1 MRSRLV
7 LLTLVAGLLFPALL
21 WSQRDAGTPKLGT
34 VRGQL
39 RLPGGSPAPMGI
51 PVLLIYREGDMAAQS
66 QTDSSG
72 KFTFD
77 HLNPGIYRI
86 KVHAMGYQDIE
97 SYDLDLNMN
106 PMAYLSY
113 ELKLTAGGAVGG
125 GPAPAS
131 TISLEAL
138 SIPEGARKD
147 MATGEQFLQKGD
159 YARSIESFKKAIK
172 AYPGYAEAYLMMGV
186 AYRAQSN
193 IEEAGAALRKCI
205 ELNPRSGPAYAAL
218 GEVYNDRKD
227 YAEAE
232 KTLLKAVELLP
243 ESFQAHEEL
252 ARTYWAQQNWQQA
265 EPHAARALALAPNSP
280 AAHLLMGNIELRKKN
295 GQAALLQFQEYL
307 KLDPNGALAPGV
319 RDLVAKLQQA
329 MGQQQQQPVQAQPE
343 AKTED

>member
-7 LLTLVAGLLFPALL
+7 LLTLIAGLIFPSLL
-21 WSQRDAGTPKLGT
+21 WSQRDAGIPKLGT

-51 PVLLIYREGDMAAQS
+51 PVLLIYREGDMAAQA

-77 HLNPGIYRI
+77 HLKPGIYRI
-86 KVHAMGYQDIE
+86 KIHAMGYHDIE

-113 ELKLTAGGAVGG
+113 ELKLETGGAAG
-125 GPAPAS
+125 GPAPGS
-131 TISLEAL
+131 TISVGSL

-147 MATGEQFLQKGD
+147 MASGEQWLQKGD
-159 YARSIESFKKAIK
+159 YTRSIGFFKKAIK

-205 ELNPRSGPAYAAL
+205 ELNPRSGAAYAAL
-218 GEVYNDRKD
+218 GEVYNEGKD

-232 KTLLKAVELLP
+232 KTLLKAVELIP
-243 ESFQAHEEL
+243 ESYQAHEEL
-252 ARTYWAQQNWQQA
+252 ARTYWVLQNWQQA
-265 EPHAARALALAPNSP
+265 EPHAARALTLAPNSP

-295 GQAALLQFQEYL
+295 GQAALQQFQEYL
-307 KLDPNGALAPGV
+307 RLDPNGAMAPGV
-319 RDLVAKLQQA
+319 RDIVAKLQQA
-329 MGQQQQQPVQAQPE
+329 MGQPQEQPLKP
-343 AKTED
+343 

>member
-7 LLTLVAGLLFPALL
+7 LLTLIAGVILPALL

-51 PVLLIYREGDMAAQS
+51 PVQLIYREGDMVAQA

-72 KFTFD
+72 KFTFE

-86 KVHAMGYQDIE
+86 KIHAMGYQDIE

-113 ELKLTAGGAVGG
+113 ELKLESGGSTGA
-125 GPAPAS
+125 GPAPGS
-131 TISLEAL
+131 TISVGSL
-138 SIPEGARKD
+138 SIPDGARRD
-147 MATGEQFLQKGD
+147 MASGEQWLQKGD
-159 YARSIESFKKAIK
+159 YARSIDSFKKAIK

-193 IEEAGAALRKCI
+193 TEEAGAALRKCI
-205 ELNPRSGPAYAAL
+205 ELNPRSGAAYAAL

-232 KTLLKAVELLP
+232 KTLLKAVELIP
-243 ESFQAHEEL
+243 GSHQAHEEL
-252 ARTYWAQQNWQQA
+252 ARTYWALQNWQQA
-265 EPHAARALALAPNSP
+265 EPHAAKALTLAPNSA
-280 AAHLLMGNIELRKKN
+280 AAHLLMGNIELRKRN
-295 GQAALLQFQEYL
+295 GQAALQHFQEYL
-307 KLDPNGALAPGV
+307 KLHPNGAMAPGV
-319 RDLVAKLQQA
+319 RDMVAKLQQA
-329 MGQQQQQPVQAQPE
+329 MAQPQGQPLE
-343 AKTED
+343 PQAAK